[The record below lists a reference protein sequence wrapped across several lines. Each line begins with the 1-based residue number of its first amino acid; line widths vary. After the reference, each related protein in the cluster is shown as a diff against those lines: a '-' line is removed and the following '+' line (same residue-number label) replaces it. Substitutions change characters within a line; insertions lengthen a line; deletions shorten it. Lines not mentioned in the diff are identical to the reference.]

1 MVALLATMAA
11 QFVTIGPIE
20 PIGLCSGKCK
30 GVACPTGGWA
40 VDNGAVQTSDA
51 PRPGQRSPVEGP
63 DGRPTPVPTWVGPV
77 VGIVAMA
84 AGMVT
89 AELVAALRDGAASPV
104 VEVGN
109 RVVDLVPKPVRDWAI
124 STFGTSDKA
133 VLLFGVFLVLAALA
147 ALAGHWMT
155 SGRRSAAVGLVAAIV
170 VAGALSPLGRGGAGV
185 GSVFATLLG
194 GVVSVV
200 VLLWLA
206 RMAED
211 AWPPLRAASN
221 PVPATGQEPEPS
233 PESMVQPIGP
243 TSAALSR
250 RRFFGATAGVG
261 VASVAAGAVAS
272 WLRSGAAVTAERL
285 GITLPKPVQPLPDI
299 PPDVS
304 LGIDG
309 VSPFITPTS
318 DFYRIDTALVVP
330 RVSTEDWTLK
340 VTGRVDDEVTLDY
353 ETLLERPMIELD
365 ATIACVSNEVGGDLV
380 GTARWLG
387 CRLDDLL
394 AEAGIDPSADQV
406 VGRSVDGFTAG
417 FPTAVLDGRD
427 AIIAVGMNGEPLPTD
442 HGYPA
447 RLIVPGLYGYVSA
460 TKWLAEI
467 ELTRFDEFE
476 GYWIPRGWDVEA
488 PVVPSSRIDTP
499 RNGAEV
505 PAGQTLPVGGVA
517 WAPVQ
522 GIAAVEVSVD
532 DGPWEQARLGEEYV
546 GTTWRQWG
554 MDLVP
559 APGEHTIAVRATDAE
574 GEIQTAE
581 ITRPGPNAAT
591 GHHTIRVTAT

>member
-1 MVALLATMAA
+1 M
-11 QFVTIGPIE
+11 
-20 PIGLCSGKCK
+20 
-30 GVACPTGGWA
+30 
-40 VDNGAVQTSDA
+40 DNGAVQTSDS
-51 PRPGQRSPVEGP
+51 PPPGKRSPGEDGSGSRAGSPVEG
-63 DGRPTPVPTWVGPV
+63 RVARTTPVPIWVGPV
-77 VGIVAMA
+77 VGVVAMA

-89 AELVAALRDGAASPV
+89 AELIAALRNGAVSPV

-109 RVVDLVPKPVRDWAI
+109 RVVDLVPKSVRDWAI

-133 VLLFGVFLVLAALA
+133 VLLFGVLLVLAALA

-155 SGRRSAAVGLVAAIV
+155 TGRRSAAVGLVAAIM

-194 GVVSVV
+194 GVVSVG
-200 VLLWLA
+200 VLFWLA
-206 RMAED
+206 TMADD
-211 AWPPLRAASN
+211 AWPSLPDSTRRGAAEGS
-221 PVPATGQEPEPS
+221 TGETPDTEYHAEADSAPEPRPRS
-233 PESMVQPIGP
+233 RPEPMVRPIGP
-243 TSAALSR
+243 TNAALSR

-261 VASVAAGAVAS
+261 VASVAVGAVAS

-285 GITLPKPVQPLPDI
+285 GITLPKAAQPLPDI

-330 RVSTEDWTLK
+330 RVSTDDWTLK

-427 AIIAVGMNGEPLPTD
+427 AIIAVGMNGDPLPTD

-488 PVVPSSRIDTP
+488 PVVPASRIDTP
-499 RNGAEV
+499 RNGANV
-505 PAGQTLPVGGVA
+505 PAGQTLSVGGVA

-532 DGPWEQARLGEEYV
+532 GGPWEQARLGEEYL

-554 MDLVP
+554 VDLVP
-559 APGEHTIAVRATDAE
+559 TPGEHTIAVRATDAE
-574 GEIQTAE
+574 GETQTAE

>member
-1 MVALLATMAA
+1 M
-11 QFVTIGPIE
+11 
-20 PIGLCSGKCK
+20 
-30 GVACPTGGWA
+30 
-40 VDNGAVQTSDA
+40 QTSDA
-51 PRPGQRSPVEGP
+51 PRPGEPAAGTDAGADPARARPPV
-63 DGRPTPVPTWVGPV
+63 WAGPV

-89 AELVAALRDGAASPV
+89 AELIAAVRGGASSPV

-109 RVVDLVPKPVRDWAI
+109 RVVDLVPKPLRDWAI

-133 VLLFGVFLVLAALA
+133 VLLFGVFVLLA
-147 ALAGHWMT
+147 GLSALAGHWMLA
-155 SGRRSAAVGLVAAIV
+155 GRRSAAIALVGGIV
-170 VAGALSPLGRGGAGV
+170 VVGALSPLGRGGAGF
-185 GSVFATLLG
+185 GSVFTTLLG
-194 GVVSVV
+194 GLISIL

-206 RMAED
+206 KLAED
-211 AWPPLRAASN
+211 AWPESTVAETAGVQSVGNNDDSPTR
-221 PVPATGQEPEPS
+221 EPQP
-233 PESMVQPIGP
+233 MVRPIGP
-243 TSAALSR
+243 TNAALSR

-261 VASVAAGAVAS
+261 VASAALGAAAS

-285 GITLPKPVQPLPDI
+285 GIALPKPVQPLPDI

-309 VSPFITPTS
+309 VDPFITPNS
-318 DFYRIDTALVVP
+318 EFYRIDTALVVP
-330 RVSTEDWTLK
+330 RVSTDDWDLSITGK
-340 VTGRVDDEVTLDY
+340 VGQEITLDY
-353 ETLLERPMIELD
+353 ETLLERPMMEVD

-394 AEAGIDPSADQV
+394 EEAGIDPSADQI

-427 AIIAVGMNGEPLPTD
+427 AIVAIGMNGEPLPTD

-460 TKWLAEI
+460 TKWLSEI

-488 PVVPSSRIDTP
+488 PVVPASRIDTP
-499 RNGAEV
+499 KNGAQV
-505 PAGQTLPVGGVA
+505 QSGQTQSIGGVA
-517 WAPVQ
+517 WAPIN
-522 GIAAVEVSVD
+522 GIASVEVSID
-532 DGPWEQARLGEEYV
+532 DGPWEQAQLGQDYK
-546 GTTWRQWG
+546 GTTWRQFG
-554 MDLVP
+554 FDFVP
-559 APGEHTIAVRATDAE
+559 AAGEHTIAVRATDTEAE
-574 GEIQTAE
+574 TQTSDV
-581 ITRPGPNAAT
+581 TRPGPNAAT
-591 GHHTIRVTAT
+591 GYHTIEISAA